1 MLFRSANVLWPTVIE
16 KIRPEVAA
24 VQEPFGNAVHVCTP
38 NMLGSDLRQ
47 SEMRGKTVAI
57 FGCGTIGLFAM
68 LIAKAMGARKVIG
81 IEPNAKNKQKAL
93 ACGADKVIDPSDHS
107 AAEVK
112 SFFDGYGADY
122 CLEMS
127 GFPSSLQQAIQG
139 SRRGGNVVLF
149 GLSSGDVT
157 IPQFEDLITAGKR
170 IHAIVGRRCFSTWEI
185 TKQLL
190 EDQNNGIQDLVWK
203 HVLEEGKG
211 TILPLTEFT
220 PDRFEK
226 NLSEFPKTLVKIGS
240 L

>member
-1 MLFRSANVLWPTVIE
+1 
-16 KIRPEVAA
+16 
-24 VQEPFGNAVHVCTP
+24 
-38 NMLGSDLRQ
+38 
-47 SEMRGKTVAI
+47 
-57 FGCGTIGLFAM
+57 
-68 LIAKAMGARKVIG
+68 
-81 IEPNAKNKQKAL
+81 
-93 ACGADKVIDPSDHS
+93 
-107 AAEVK
+107 
-112 SFFDGYGADY
+112 
-122 CLEMS
+122 MS

-211 TILPLTEFT
+211 PESLKPAVRSVPPVLLAHGDQDDVNPIAASQKMADAARAAGVDTTYATVLGGTHLEAYLTYASRIF
-220 PDRFEK
+220 DFLDAHRK
-226 NLSEFPKTLVKIGS
+226 N
-240 L
+240 